1 MSEAAAGARASSDG
15 SDDAPMLPPPLAKA
29 LGVGGEPKEYLQ
41 IEKLNEK
48 LTSFEYSLRKAS
60 VSPASAKRERARQSL
75 ARQFG
80 SEFAAFG
87 LDAATVERVL
97 EATKAYRKKEERL
110 TSQIEK
116 KLMAREGNAEDKY
129 REHHKEIQFF
139 VQMRNIDIHL
149 IGQGPLWGWLSNLR

>member
-1 MSEAAAGARASSDG
+1 
-15 SDDAPMLPPPLAKA
+15 MLPPPLAKA

-97 EATKAYRKKEERL
+97 EIQAEEF
-110 TSQIEK
+110 
-116 KLMAREGNAEDKY
+116 AEDLEVGAHMAEWSE
-129 REHHKEIQFF
+129 R
-139 VQMRNIDIHL
+139 R
-149 IGQGPLWGWLSNLR
+149 LRAYFEAGGVE